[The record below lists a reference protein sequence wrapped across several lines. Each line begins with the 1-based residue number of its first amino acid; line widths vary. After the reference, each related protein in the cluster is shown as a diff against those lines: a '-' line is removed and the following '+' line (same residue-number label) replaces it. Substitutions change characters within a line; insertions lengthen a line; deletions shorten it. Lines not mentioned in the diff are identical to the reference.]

1 MVMLINLD
9 NGLTASPV
17 SVCLFTAVPIAK
29 IPMERMIPKV
39 MPFVIAEM
47 CAVFLITY
55 IPELILFVPRLTGF
69 IE

>member
-1 MVMLINLD
+1 MLVNL
-9 NGLTASPV
+9 NIGLCTPPV
-17 SVCLFTAVPIAK
+17 GVCLFTAVPIAK

-39 MPFVIAEM
+39 MPFVAAEM

-55 IPELILFVPRLTGF
+55 IPELILIVPRLTGF